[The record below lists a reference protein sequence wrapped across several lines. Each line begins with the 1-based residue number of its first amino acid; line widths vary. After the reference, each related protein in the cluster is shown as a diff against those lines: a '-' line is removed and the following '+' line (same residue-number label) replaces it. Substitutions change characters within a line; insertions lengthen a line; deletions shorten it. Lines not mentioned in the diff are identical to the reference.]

1 MFQWSIA
8 DEANIATAVCRWSKL
23 FFLRTFIKEAGV
35 LTFLV
40 HRLIFDHIFGPKLHK
55 IFTAFVVH
63 LSSCALSTE
72 LRLKYFMRIALH
84 KLQIM
89 KFSIKA
95 FFIKCDQICS
105 FLRIWSHLLKK
116 PYCALSIVPFYYSET
131 VFAMHY
137 LTLSRAGSQFIF
149 LRYDGLIGD
158 LGGKYRQ
165 EQERGGLFWV
175 WFSKFSLK

>member
-1 MFQWSIA
+1 MWPNPKETA
-8 DEANIATAVCRWSKL
+8 DLV
-23 FFLRTFIKEAGV
+23 TFTEETLNG
-35 LTFLV
+35 
-40 HRLIFDHIFGPKLHK
+40 KLH
-55 IFTAFVVH
+55 
-63 LSSCALSTE
+63 
-72 LRLKYFMRIALH
+72 
-84 KLQIM
+84 
-89 KFSIKA
+89 
-95 FFIKCDQICS
+95 
-105 FLRIWSHLLKK
+105 FL
-116 PYCALSIVPFYYSET
+116 YCALSIIPFYYSET